1 MKLVKNIFDHLVHL
15 TQLYDKAPHG
25 PEVIAPTFPTIQSHA
40 FLSPWNY
47 FLPGVILWDP
57 LTQFPQYF
65 SAGLLCPHE
74 SHRTKAEALHPKKW
88 KKGDSEKDAPSR
100 LYGKDGTVLLVSRVY
115 VCCQGHEVI
124 GHDTRI
130 LEKIPDSKVPF
141 YLSHRSGIT
150 VNLAHEVNS
159 LASTG
164 LTFSEIE
171 RHVAQRYYNRYW
183 LCKEQYNDNLRQH
196 KEKAS
201 ASSYT
206 STVFPNHT
214 TIDLPSDDIII
225 SCFLI
230 IFKENEIFY
239 TQRMS
244 ELSALYISADH
255 TFKVAAN
262 IGVNLPDH
270 KWVTQYD
277 SLFCVLNEK
286 GQVVAWQLTK
296 GTSFTHVEIVLDR
309 LKLKYYVKHVHFR

>member
-1 MKLVKNIFDHLVHL
+1 MIEKLVITH
-15 TQLYDKAPHG
+15 Y
-25 PEVIAPTFPTIQSHA
+25 
-40 FLSPWNY
+40 
-47 FLPGVILWDP
+47 
-57 LTQFPQYF
+57 
-65 SAGLLCPHE
+65 
-74 SHRTKAEALHPKKW
+74 
-88 KKGDSEKDAPSR
+88 
-100 LYGKDGTVLLVSRVY
+100 
-115 VCCQGHEVI
+115 
-124 GHDTRI
+124 
-130 LEKIPDSKVPF
+130 F

-214 TIDLPSDDIII
+214 TIDLPSDDMII

-286 GQVVAWQLTK
+286 GQIT
-296 GTSFTHVEIVLDR
+296 R
-309 LKLKYYVKHVHFR
+309 